1 VQLPPTVMS
10 ARAAAEGLS
19 VTLVDRVAKRF
30 GTCPDVVSMLTV
42 QYRMHSTIMQWS
54 SHELYHDR
62 CVVVQQLHGDAL
74 LPSLLL

>member
-1 VQLPPTVMS
+1 
-10 ARAAAEGLS
+10 
-19 VTLVDRVAKRF
+19 
-30 GTCPDVVSMLTV
+30 
-42 QYRMHSTIMQWS
+42 MQWS